1 MLGASLAFFL
11 FFAEGNTLV
20 QTKSQAIGAP
30 LQGDEREP
38 GGEEEPSEAA
48 LFDEA
53 RAALSRGDLEVSK
66 AKLEALLQRNPGYAG
81 VSELL
86 IELNDRRWKRANLP
100 MSFAATHDHRIGEC
114 SGTLTL
120 EDWGIR
126 YHSEKHEWRWHLD
139 QIRLLERE
147 NPRRLHVE
155 THDKDIPVL
164 GRPKSYKF
172 SLSTTLEDDAWSR
185 YQRLMQ

>member
-1 MLGASLAFFL
+1 
-11 FFAEGNTLV
+11 V
-20 QTKSQAIGAP
+20 
-30 LQGDEREP
+30 ERKPVGKLERKQVAK
-38 GGEEEPSEAA
+38 EEPSEGT

-86 IELNDRRWKRANLP
+86 LDLDEERWERANLP

-114 SGTLTL
+114 AGTLSL

-126 YHSEKHEWRWHLD
+126 FDSDKHEWRWHLD

-147 NPRRLHVE
+147 NQRRLHVE

-185 YQRLMQ
+185 YQRLVQ